1 MHELAI
7 TESLVD
13 LVVERTAG
21 RRVVAVNV
29 RVGDRSGVVPDAM
42 SFCFDVVAAETPLA
56 GAAVL
61 VIEECP
67 GEDLALVSVE
77 LVREPSCA

>member
-1 MHELAI
+1 VHELAI

-13 LVVERTAG
+13 LVVERTVG
-21 RRVVAVNV
+21 RRVVAVTV
-29 RVGDRSGVVPDAM
+29 RVGDRSGIVPDAM

-56 GAAVL
+56 GAAL
-61 VIEECP
+61 VVQECP
-67 GEDLALVSVE
+67 GDDLALVSVE

>member
-56 GAAVL
+56 GAAL
-61 VIEECP
+61 VIEVCP

>member
-56 GAAVL
+56 GAAL

-67 GEDLALVSVE
+67 GEDHALVSVE

>member
-1 MHELAI
+1 VHELAI

-13 LVVERTAG
+13 LVVERTTG

-29 RVGDRSGVVPDAM
+29 RVGDRSGVVPEAL

-56 GAAVL
+56 GAQL

-67 GEDLALVSVE
+67 GEALALVSVE

>member
-56 GAAVL
+56 GAARG
-61 VIEECP
+61 IEECP

>member
-21 RRVVAVNV
+21 NV

-56 GAAVL
+56 GAAL

>member
-56 GAAVL
+56 GAAL